1 MVAAKGDRPDLPLT
15 GHLSPYSKV
24 LSDIFALGA
33 STVKFKVIHS
43 SLVSQITRRG
53 YVESGNGRCE

>member
-1 MVAAKGDRPDLPLT
+1 MVAAKGDCADLPLT
-15 GHLSPYSKV
+15 VQLSPHAKV
-24 LSDIFALGA
+24 LPDIFALGT

-53 YVESGNGRCE
+53 YLESGNGRCE